1 MRTIKEANMNEL
13 AVDHVWF
20 GVRKREGVHVDS
32 CFNESGDL
40 VGVTMTSQS
49 FFRNKKFY
57 ILLVSLFFN

>member
-13 AVDHVWF
+13 TVDCVWF
-20 GVRKREGVHVDS
+20 RVRKREGVQVDS

-40 VGVTMTSQS
+40 VGVTMTIQS

-57 ILLVSLFFN
+57 ILLVSLFFD

>member
-1 MRTIKEANMNEL
+1 MRPIKEANMNEL
-13 AVDHVWF
+13 AVDRVWF

-40 VGVTMTSQS
+40 VGVSMTIQS